1 MIATELLKR
10 KEIIVDTAVNG
21 IEAIQK
27 ASKNSY
33 DIILMDVQMPGMDG
47 VTATKHLRQDLELVT
62 PIIAM
67 TANVLEEDKKLY
79 IESGFNGHVGKP
91 ITPSEFYQVLTEFS
105 PL

>member
-1 MIATELLKR
+1 
-10 KEIIVDTAVNG
+10 
-21 IEAIQK
+21 
-27 ASKNSY
+27 
-33 DIILMDVQMPGMDG
+33 
-47 VTATKHLRQDLELVT
+47 
-62 PIIAM
+62 M